1 MSEATDASDGGT
13 MANEPTLTDLAQK
26 LSELRAHLAHV
37 TADLR
42 SRREDCAPVH
52 DELGTTAGGP
62 GLGSPTST
70 ERRLSCHECGRV
82 GPGDST
88 GWTLR
93 LCADDE
99 LHTFCPDCDERYLNG
114 NNRSASAAEPDPV
127 S

>member
-13 MANEPTLTDLAQK
+13 VDEPTLSDLARK

-42 SRREDCAPVH
+42 SQREDRRLVH
-52 DELGTTAGGP
+52 DELGTTAARP
-62 GLGSPTST
+62 GFGSSMGAG
-70 ERRLSCHECGRV
+70 RRLSCHECGRV
-82 GPGDST
+82 GARDST

-114 NNRSASAAEPDPV
+114 NDRSASAAEPDPV
-127 S
+127 P